1 MKYGIL
7 NNVYHKCKGT
17 YYLFNFCIFRAKLTS
32 IMVNCTSLI
41 ILLL

>member
-1 MKYGIL
+1 MVLL

-17 YYLFNFCIFRAKLTS
+17 YYLCNFCILRAKLTL
-32 IMVNCTSLI
+32 IMENYASLI